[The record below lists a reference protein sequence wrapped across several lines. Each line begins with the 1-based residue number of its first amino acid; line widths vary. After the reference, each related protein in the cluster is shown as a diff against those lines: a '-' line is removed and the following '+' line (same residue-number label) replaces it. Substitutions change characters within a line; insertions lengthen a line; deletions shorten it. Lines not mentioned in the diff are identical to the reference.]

1 MPLKLR
7 GGHVVSLQ
15 TAECLM
21 GGLGAGRCMLHV
33 CRYCNI
39 CIDVGKQKICTCN
52 STIMAYAMIW
62 FCLDMES
69 TSKLCAFNGE
79 HGQASNF
86 GGSNSQT
93 QGAQDNMGMVQNVRP
108 SLRFWSLN

>member
-1 MPLKLR
+1 
-7 GGHVVSLQ
+7 
-15 TAECLM
+15 
-21 GGLGAGRCMLHV
+21 
-33 CRYCNI
+33 
-39 CIDVGKQKICTCN
+39 
-52 STIMAYAMIW
+52 MAYAMIW